1 MKCLVCVNVPSEC
14 SQCQALMTGAPETVC
29 VCQGVF
35 SRDSD
40 RLRSSVERSR
50 PRYTLKI
57 HTHTH
62 RVQWCVQGVSVVWSL
77 SLHPAGEARANQS
90 RLALPR
96 TVGAERLDLHKSSE
110 LLLLLLCKM
119 LFCGEIPSTAEL
131 EVRGRSSEHE
141 AGRGCESDNGKIT
154 QPRPKLTEPSG
165 ALC

>member
-1 MKCLVCVNVPSEC
+1 M
-14 SQCQALMTGAPETVC
+14 
-29 VCQGVF
+29 
-35 SRDSD
+35 
-40 RLRSSVERSR
+40 
-50 PRYTLKI
+50 
-57 HTHTH
+57 
-62 RVQWCVQGVSVVWSL
+62 VWSL

-154 QPRPKLTEPSG
+154 QPRPKLTESSG
-165 ALC
+165 AMC